1 MVRAPA
7 RSTAVQNMLDYSY
20 CTRNGKFKRLGPH
33 FQHTAMWSA
42 SKKGTE
48 TTVVALPHSREC
60 TKEPISPLTNFGSKE
75 KFGARAELRNILQ
88 ETLRGSLYLS
98 DLHIRGGFG
107 CRFDRKNVKT
117 KCGQCTTGEHTST
130 TRTAT
135 AARCPVVTP
144 PLPLIDNTPNV

>member
-60 TKEPISPLTNFGSKE
+60 TKEPISALPKYVQGKRL
-75 KFGARAELRNILQ
+75 ELEQNHDMS
-88 ETLRGSLYLS
+88 LRK
-98 DLHIRGGFG
+98 I
-107 CRFDRKNVKT
+107 
-117 KCGQCTTGEHTST
+117 
-130 TRTAT
+130 
-135 AARCPVVTP
+135 
-144 PLPLIDNTPNV
+144 